1 MRNSEKVSKQFDI
14 VQNYLDLVDYELQ
27 KLPTKFVSSEVIY
40 SLHNRI
46 QEIASEIEELHY
58 ETCMPLEMAEDERDE
73 EIRVLEKRLAELK
86 GTTIPET
93 HKIDLGSGMYDAR
106 EGNEDSF
113 SNLGMQ

>member
-1 MRNSEKVSKQFDI
+1 MSLSNKISAQFDTI
-14 VQNYLDLVDYELQ
+14 QNYLELVDHELQ
-27 KLPTKFVSSEVIY
+27 KLPVKFVDQATVYNI
-40 SLHNRI
+40 HNQI
-46 QEIASEIEELHY
+46 QDLLSNIEELHY

-86 GTTIPET
+86 GTNS
-93 HKIDLGSGMYDAR
+93 IDLGSGIYDAR

>member
-86 GTTIPET
+86 GTNS
-93 HKIDLGSGMYDAR
+93 IDIGSGIYDAR